1 MTNNLTGRMAA
12 AMRNAVLLSLTLLL
26 TSSNSFLRSA
36 RILQPSHQSYV
47 CTCLQTEGTKTLE
60 SSRVLRIHDTSLTS
74 FRGNKFVSPVMED
87 RLKRG
92 LLTSADLD
100 RWIKGIL
107 AKQEWIWGSYVIFR
121 LEWVD
126 EYCCFHI
133 ARLKHWLLPSICQD
147 VFVVRKRNGDHR

>member
-1 MTNNLTGRMAA
+1 MHQAASNSACVAAGRKSKLQPHCLTTTEMINNLTGRMAA

-36 RILQPSHQSYV
+36 RSLHPSYQSYV
-47 CTCLQTEGTKTLE
+47 CTCLQTEGTKTVE

-100 RWIKGIL
+100 R
-107 AKQEWIWGSYVIFR
+107 
-121 LEWVD
+121 
-126 EYCCFHI
+126 
-133 ARLKHWLLPSICQD
+133 
-147 VFVVRKRNGDHR
+147 